1 MEGVLLKWTNYWNGW
16 QTRWFVLHDGILSYY
31 RSAEDV
37 NQGCKGSVKV
47 SAIQIA
53 VSNVDSTRMDLSI
66 PGEKNLYL
74 KAPSPQ
80 ERQLW
85 LVALGSAKACVT
97 LTTVMKNSALDGPPQ
112 EGPRDLAATPAEL
125 RTYCDI
131 LMQQV
136 HALKTAASQDP
147 PNVEKISEES
157 KVISVTCDSF
167 IRSLEHCMELTKDGF
182 PTKIHHIDRI
192 ASHICRPTVPVMR
205 TNSTEKKA

>member
-66 PGEKNLYL
+66 PGQKNLYL

-97 LTTVMKNSALDGPPQ
+97 LTTEMKNSALTVHHKSV
-112 EGPRDLAATPAEL
+112 LAIWQQRQRNYE
-125 RTYCDI
+125 RT
-131 LMQQV
+131 
-136 HALKTAASQDP
+136 
-147 PNVEKISEES
+147 
-157 KVISVTCDSF
+157 VIY
-167 IRSLEHCMELTKDGF
+167 
-182 PTKIHHIDRI
+182 
-192 ASHICRPTVPVMR
+192 
-205 TNSTEKKA
+205 